1 MGNYAHL
8 LENNKNGDKGKH
20 ANNGSRVQRD
30 TLSKVRVAQ
39 YCILTFINLSFVCF
53 YSSFNCHKQ
62 KTILSFANN
71 LRSQA
76 KFTFYRMCINM

>member
-39 YCILTFINLSFVCF
+39 YCIYKQNVNLLFVCL

-71 LRSQA
+71 LR
-76 KFTFYRMCINM
+76 

>member
-30 TLSKVRVAQ
+30 TISKVSIVQ
-39 YCILTFINLSFVCF
+39 YYIYQHIEVYYSCL
-53 YSSFNCHKQ
+53 YSSFKCHKQ
-62 KTILSFANN
+62 KIILSFANN
-71 LRSQA
+71 FRS
-76 KFTFYRMCINM
+76 